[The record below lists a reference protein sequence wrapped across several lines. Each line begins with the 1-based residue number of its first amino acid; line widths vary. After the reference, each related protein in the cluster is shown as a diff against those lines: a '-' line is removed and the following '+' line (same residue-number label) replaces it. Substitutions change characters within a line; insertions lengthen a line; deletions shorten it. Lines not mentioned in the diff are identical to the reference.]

1 MNPSDYRQFL
11 AASLSAALLA
21 VLAWPAVPTAR
32 AEMSYQE
39 RLDMKRRVQRQ
50 VERGQ
55 VPQATRDMPYEQR
68 LYIKRK
74 QQALER
80 ERLQTPPPQAPIG
93 RRTPFGQLH
102 PTDQGDRGP
111 IAPRPGY
118 DRRSGPRGYD
128 RYPSHYR
135 SYRSSPRSYSYGPAY
150 RSWYGPSWRH
160 DRCWSLW
167 GGYGSAYWRCVD
179 GYPGY
184 LHPAPGFGGTVVV
197 EPPPVVVAPAPV
209 PAPPVPVEP
218 AAPAWPPGLTAE
230 RFPVWFAP
238 QVTAPGVVSVED
250 PDRNRRAF
258 HLLGIR
264 STKATRA
271 LDDCISRYLTRA
283 QVQVN
288 EVVPASRY
296 RGADAEAVVF
306 VDNLILNLE
315 ILNEGCAAFDET
327 SCRESGFDAC
337 AELANAETVARI
349 NRAGIWRDQP

>member
-1 MNPSDYRQFL
+1 MIPAYRRCAL
-11 AASLSAALLA
+11 AAPLLAALFV
-21 VLAWPAVPTAR
+21 VLAWPALPTAR

-80 ERLQTPPPQAPIG
+80 ERLQAPPPAPIG
-93 RRTPFGQLH
+93 RRTPDGGLY
-102 PTDQGDRGP
+102 PADRGDRGP
-111 IAPRPGY
+111 YPPRPGY
-118 DRRSGPRGYD
+118 GYRPGPRGYD

-135 SYRSSPRSYSYGPAY
+135 SYRSYPRSYYYGPAY

-167 GGYGSAYWRCVD
+167 GGYGPAYWRCVD
-179 GYPGY
+179 GYHEY
-184 LHPAPGFGGTVVV
+184 LYPAPGFTGTVVV

-209 PAPPVPVEP
+209 PVPAPPVAVESAPP
-218 AAPAWPPGLTAE
+218 AGPSSLTAE
-230 RFPVWFAP
+230 PYPVWFAP
-238 QVTAPGVVSVED
+238 QVSAPGVVSVED

-258 HLLGIR
+258 HLVGVR
-264 STKATRA
+264 STKQTRA
-271 LDDCISRYLTRA
+271 LDDCIGRYLTRA
-283 QVQVN
+283 QVRVN
-288 EVVPASRY
+288 EVIPASRY

-306 VDNLILNLE
+306 VDDLVLNLE
-315 ILNEGCAAFDET
+315 VLTEGCAEFDAT
-327 SCRESGFDAC
+327 TCAESGFDGC
-337 AELANAETVARI
+337 TELANAETVARI
-349 NRAGIWRDQP
+349 NRVGIWRE